1 MHMTA
6 SERKKAL
13 GHGGV
18 KRIAERLGVSTPL
31 VSLVLSGQRSNRRVR
46 VAIAR
51 AIKVPTHIAFPR
63 SELCTDTSNMQAA

>member
-18 KRIAERLGVSTPL
+18 KRIAERLGVSPPL

-63 SELCTDTSNMQAA
+63 TEDSANIPNAQAA